1 MLGVSRWFMW
11 RTAPGLPP
19 LFRLTPPAPSW
30 VVAVG
35 KKDLLDLPVLLE
47 DELEEQFVRGSGP
60 GGQATNKT
68 SNCVVLKHVPTGIV
82 VKCHQTRSVDINRKR
97 ARDIMRE
104 KLDVAYKGELSELM
118 VKKKESVLRKQEKR
132 KRTSSTRRAVLDD
145 ILGTEMAK
153 GKGKKNAIKTGKTP
167 GENAE
172 NTATSQAE
180 TKENKP
186 QTNKESVGKVQSVLQ
201 SLRSQG
207 KPRSPLS
214 DSSSML
220 IQEVNDSDATNP
232 DLSKLKK
239 YTTDKTKSESR
250 SSKEQKPEG
259 SGESKTKKQGTEKQ
273 KESSAKS
280 DDKPAADPEVPAAK
294 PRHKTGRKPG
304 AKTVENKAL
313 QNRKVTDYFPIRRS
327 SRKTK
332 TEIKSEEHRHIDD
345 LLKNGAEEGM
355 KVKDIEGKGRGVF
368 AVKGFKKGDFV
379 VEYHGEL
386 LELAEA
392 KKREAQYAEDPET
405 GCYMYYFQYWSKTYC
420 IDATTETDRLGRL
433 VNHSKSGNCQTRL
446 HPIDG
451 KPHLILVASKDINA
465 EEELLY
471 DYGDRSKASISAHPW
486 LKY

>member
-1 MLGVSRWFMW
+1 MSSLLPFASRLLGVSRWLMW

-19 LFRLTPPAPSW
+19 LLRLTPPAPSW

-132 KRTSSTRRAVLDD
+132 KR
-145 ILGTEMAK
+145 
-153 GKGKKNAIKTGKTP
+153 
-167 GENAE
+167 
-172 NTATSQAE
+172 
-180 TKENKP
+180 
-186 QTNKESVGKVQSVLQ
+186 ESVGKVQSVLQ
-201 SLRSQG
+201 SLRSPG

-239 YTTDKTKSESR
+239 DTTDKTKSESR

-259 SGESKTKKQGTEKQ
+259 SGESKTKKQGAEKQ

-294 PRHKTGRKPG
+294 PRSKTGRKPG
-304 AKTVENKAL
+304 AKTMENKAL

-345 LLKNGAEEGM
+345 LLKKGTEEGM

-368 AVKGFKKGDFV
+368 AVKCFKKGDFV

-420 IDATTETDRLGRL
+420 IDATKETDRLGRL

>member
-1 MLGVSRWFMW
+1 
-11 RTAPGLPP
+11 
-19 LFRLTPPAPSW
+19 
-30 VVAVG
+30 
-35 KKDLLDLPVLLE
+35 
-47 DELEEQFVRGSGP
+47 
-60 GGQATNKT
+60 
-68 SNCVVLKHVPTGIV
+68 
-82 VKCHQTRSVDINRKR
+82 
-97 ARDIMRE
+97 
-104 KLDVAYKGELSELM
+104 
-118 VKKKESVLRKQEKR
+118 
-132 KRTSSTRRAVLDD
+132 
-145 ILGTEMAK
+145 MAK
-153 GKGKKNAIKTGKTP
+153 GKGKKNALKTGKTP

-201 SLRSQG
+201 SLRSPG

-232 DLSKLKK
+232 DLSKWKK
-239 YTTDKTKSESR
+239 DTTDKTKSESR

-259 SGESKTKKQGTEKQ
+259 SGKSKTKKQGTEKQ
-273 KESSAKS
+273 KESCAKS

-294 PRHKTGRKPG
+294 PRRKTGRKPG

-313 QNRKVTDYFPIRRS
+313 HNRKVTDYFPIRRS

-345 LLKNGAEEGM
+345 LLKKGTEEGM

-486 LKY
+486 LKS